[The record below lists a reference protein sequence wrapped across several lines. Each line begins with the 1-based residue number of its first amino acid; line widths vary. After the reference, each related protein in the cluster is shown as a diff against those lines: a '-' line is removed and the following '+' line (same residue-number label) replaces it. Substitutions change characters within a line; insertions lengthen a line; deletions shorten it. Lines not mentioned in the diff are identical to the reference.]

1 MDNGRFIKNLIFA
14 ALAALVLFGILSACF
29 GIAAGIG
36 AAATALMLIALYA
49 VDYSNRCRA
58 MKRFADEINAIL
70 HGDDRINLSTYC
82 EGELSILRNEVAK
95 LIVRLR
101 AQAGELQKERSRL
114 ADSISDISHQLK
126 TPLTSIGVMLHTLS
140 SDLNETKRAECVMSI
155 MRQLIRIEWLVSA
168 LLKSAKL
175 DAGAVEFKPQTIT
188 LYELMRKAAEPI
200 EIPMELNEQEL
211 VIDARGQVRAD
222 IAWLS
227 EAVGN
232 ILKNCMEHTPTGGKI
247 YVFASENGLSS
258 DIVIRDTG
266 EGIAEGDLPH
276 IFERFYKSKNASES
290 SVGIGLA
297 IARSI
302 IFMHNGTIK
311 AANHPDGG
319 AVFTIRLYKQNI

>member
-1 MDNGRFIKNLIFA
+1 MDKRGFLKNLIFA
-14 ALAALVLFGILSACF
+14 AFAALALFGILSVCF

-36 AAATALMLIALYA
+36 VAAAAAVLIALYSI
-49 VDYSNRCRA
+49 DYFKRRRA
-58 MKRFADEINAIL
+58 MKRFAGEIDAIL
-70 HGDDRINLSTYC
+70 HGADEINLSTYC

-101 AQAGELQKERSRL
+101 AQASELQKERSRL

-126 TPLTSIGVMLHTLS
+126 TPLTAIRVLLHTLL
-140 SDLNETKRAECVMSI
+140 SDLNEAKRTECVASI
-155 MRQLIRIEWLVSA
+155 MRQLMRVEWLVSA

-175 DAGAVEFKPQTIT
+175 DAGAVEFKPQTT
-188 LYELMRKAAEPI
+188 ALYELIRKAAEPI

-211 VIDARGQVRAD
+211 VIEARGQVRAD

-227 EAVGN
+227 EAIGN
-232 ILKNCMEHTPTGGKI
+232 ILKNCMEHTPAGGKI
-247 YVFASENGLSS
+247 HVSAYENSLSS

-266 EGIAEGDLPH
+266 EGIAKNDLPH